1 MTYQDQLHL
10 QRHGQYER
18 KFAKAFQA
26 VLKANYYQ
34 LARNLEQ
41 GVPLENLDSEPMQKV
56 YNRLYLQIMSTEGVF
71 IWNELVAPLTGEE
84 IETKDVFDE
93 LASVFAPSRVSELKP
108 FWSKLMQGFLSTY
121 IVQRVS
127 EVMGTTVR
135 RVTDFIERGRNDG
148 LTNKELARMLR
159 ADARARELRANTIAR
174 TEATN
179 AMSKAQILALESSKL
194 QWEKAWVAIR
204 DDRTRDAHWVTDARL
219 FIPIKDNFIIGGFQ
233 MAYPGD
239 STQGSPV
246 GNTINCRCR
255 LAFRL
260 AGRQYGFR
268 PKM

>member
-41 GVPLENLDSEPMQKV
+41 GLPLENLDSEPMQKV
-56 YNRLYLQIMSTEGVF
+56 YNRLYLQIMATEGVF
-71 IWNELVAPLTGEE
+71 IWNDLVAPLTGEE

-108 FWSKLMQGFLSTY
+108 FWAKLMQGYLSTY

-194 QWEKAWVAIR
+194 NWEKAWVAIR
-204 DDRTRDAHWVTDARL
+204 DDRTRFDHFATDPTL
-219 FIPIKDNFIIGGFQ
+219 WISIKDNFIIGGFP

-239 STQGSPV
+239 GTQGAPIKELV
-246 GNTINCRCR
+246 NCRCR
-255 LAFRL
+255 LKYRL
-260 AGRQYGFR
+260 AGRSFGFR
-268 PKM
+268 PKI